1 MGKVLKKDLANFEN
15 FDNVVTLL
23 KNKRVTI
30 ETVLSRLQDMVQNFQ
45 SLKEDFYVEELEKQV
60 EKEIIDS
67 DTIDP
72 DLQADKICR
81 LVYNDTKKFV
91 DLYVQQTNDKILDA
105 VNSQILKKDP
115 AFAFLMLLQI
125 MQQAFEKYEH
135 DSDNN

>member
-1 MGKVLKKDLANFEN
+1 MGKVLKKDLTN

-81 LVYNDTKKFV
+81 LVYNDTKNFV